1 MRFNEKTPAR
11 GMYQPEYERDNCGI
25 GLYANIDGKMSHAIV
40 KNGLEMLT
48 KLDHRGGQGSDPN
61 TGDGSGLMIQIPDR
75 YFRKVLPAVDFP
87 DPGDYAVGMFFF
99 QKNDQNF
106 SAYKSQINQI
116 IKQEHE
122 TLLTW
127 RRVPTNE
134 ARIGLLAKESAP
146 LVYQVFVKRKNSGPG
161 LSFER
166 VLYRMR
172 KQMERLAKE
181 NNEAF
186 YIPSFSSQTIVYK
199 GLLTSDQVDQFYID
213 LKDEDVVSHFSLVHS
228 RFSTNTFPS
237 WERAHP
243 NRYLIHNGEINT
255 LRGNINKMKARE
267 RNLTTDVFGE
277 DFETILPIL
286 NEDGSDSSV
295 LDNALEFL
303 ILSGKSPQEAA
314 MMLIPEP
321 YEHVETMP
329 EAKRAFYRYMSAV
342 SEEWDGPTS
351 MTFTTGKQLGAI
363 LDRNGLRPARY
374 VITKSNDII
383 YSSEVGV
390 LPINEEDIVLKNRLK
405 PGEMLF
411 IDFDAKRI
419 IPDEEIKQTVVSAHD
434 YKAWLDDE
442 TLHLKKPATLTVK
455 KRPQLIKRQ
464 RAFGYTHEVIENYL
478 IMLQEQKKDPIGAMG
493 IDTPLAVLSNKQ
505 QSLFH
510 YFKQT
515 FAQVTNPPID
525 AYRERHVIS
534 TKVWLGREGDY
545 LTAQR
550 ENVHRIEMPHPILT
564 AEQLDE
570 LMTLGGEFKSGQLST
585 TTTHSLE
592 SALTSLHEKA
602 EALISEGHSL
612 LVLSDEKI
620 DQHHYAIPTLLAT
633 SSLHQ
638 YLIRRGIRSKVSLI
652 IVSGEV
658 KEVHHFACLLGY
670 GADAIM
676 PYLVYETYQQ
686 LIEEGK
692 LNQALSDTIYT
703 YIDTIVDG
711 VVKVMS
717 KMGIS
722 TFRSYQGAQIFEAV
736 GISKE
741 VTKQHFTGTTSV
753 LDGITLDVIEKEAR
767 MFHDTGYHND
777 DKRLPEGSEF
787 QWRHEGESHAYNPT
801 TLTQLQWAARRGDYQ
816 LFKRYTEQM
825 ETQHIGFLRHLLDFN
840 ETNAI
845 DIQDVEPVEAIVKR
859 FKTGAMSYGSI
870 SREAHE
876 TLAIAMNRLGG
887 KSNSG
892 EGGEEKD
899 RFIQTDPLI
908 NKMSAIKQVASARF
922 GVDSDYLVHANELQI
937 KMAQGAKPGE
947 GGQLPGD
954 KVYPW
959 IANTRRSTPGVDL
972 ISPPPHHDIYS
983 IEDLAQLI
991 FDLKNANPKA
1001 RISVKL
1007 AAKSGVGTISAGVA
1021 KGKADVISIVGYD
1034 GGTGASP
1041 KTSIKH
1047 TGLPLEIGLTE
1058 AHQTLIL
1065 NGLRQRVVLETDGKL
1080 LTGKDVI
1087 MTAILGAE
1095 EFGFATAPL
1104 VILGCVMMRV
1114 CHLDTCPVGVATQNP
1129 ALRERFTGKPE
1140 DIENF
1145 MRFIAEE
1152 MREIMA
1158 TLGVR
1163 TVDELVGQTH
1173 LLKIHERKSK
1183 HWKAKYLDLSRLLYK
1198 PDNAFKLQKE
1208 VQAHKLDE
1216 TIDQAIL
1223 YPYFKDAIKTKQPHT
1238 LKLHVTN
1245 IDRATGTTLGYHIT
1259 KAHGEHGLPEDT
1271 INVELL
1277 GSSGQ
1282 SMAAFIPKGMKVHLT
1297 GDTNDYAGKG
1307 LSGGKL
1313 IISASRAIK
1322 ERADEAIIAGNVCFI
1337 GATSGEG
1344 YVNGMA
1350 GERFAVRNSGAT
1362 LIVEGVGDNGCEYMT
1377 AGHVTII
1384 GTIGKNFAAGMS
1396 GGEAYLYTKDTSSTL
1411 AHINQELVEINTT
1424 LTAFQL
1430 KRIKEQI
1437 KRHVNYTASV
1447 KGQTILDNWDEEKY
1461 RFISVIPRRYQMVTS
1476 KIQQYITHGLT
1487 TDEATLK
1494 AFNDI
1499 KLNQPNKEKASL
1511 QVK

>member
-1 MRFNEKTPAR
+1 MMRFNEKVQAN
-11 GMYQPEYERDNCGI
+11 GMYQPVYERDNCGI
-25 GLYANIDGKMSHAIV
+25 GLYANLDGFKSHAIV
-40 KNGLEMLT
+40 KNGLDMLT

-61 TGDGSGLMIQIPDR
+61 TGDGAGLMIQIPDQ
-75 YFRKVLPAVDFP
+75 YFRKVLPTLDLPEP
-87 DPGDYAVGMFFF
+87 DDYAVGMFFF
-99 QKNDQNF
+99 QQHDPHF

-116 IKQEHE
+116 IKQENE
-122 TLLTW
+122 TLLAW
-127 RRVPTNE
+127 RKVPTNVE
-134 ARIGLLAKESAP
+134 QIGALAKESAP
-146 LVYQVFVKRKNSGPG
+146 VVYQVFIKRQTAAQG
-161 LSFER
+161 LPFER
-166 VLYRMR
+166 ALYRMR
-172 KQMERLAKE
+172 KQMERFAKAHD
-181 NNEAF
+181 EAF
-186 YIPSFSSQTIVYK
+186 YIPSFSSETIVFK
-199 GLLTSDQVDQFYID
+199 GLLTSYQVDQFYID
-213 LKDEDVVSHFSLVHS
+213 LQDEDVVSHFSLVHS

-267 RNLTTDVFGE
+267 HNLKTDVFGE
-277 DFETILPIL
+277 DFDTILPIL

-303 ILSGKSPQEAA
+303 ILSGKSPEEAA

-321 YEHVETMP
+321 YENEQTMP
-329 EAKRAFYRYMSAV
+329 AEKRAFYRYMSAV

-351 MTFTTGKQLGAI
+351 MTFTNGKQLGAI

-374 VITKSNDII
+374 VITDSRDII
-383 YSSEVGV
+383 YASEVGV
-390 LPINEEDIVLKNRLK
+390 LPVDEESIVEKNRLK

-411 IDFDAKRI
+411 IDFEQGRI
-419 IPDEEIKQTVVSAHD
+419 IPDEEVKQSVVTKHP
-434 YKAWLDDE
+434 YENWLSDE
-442 TLHLKKPATLTVK
+442 VRHIKKPETLTVK
-455 KRPQLIKRQ
+455 KRDSLLSRQ

-478 IMLQEQKKDPIGAMG
+478 IALQEQKKDPIGAMG

-505 QSLFH
+505 QSLFN

-534 TKVWLGREGDY
+534 TKVWLGKEGDY
-545 LTAQR
+545 LTASP
-550 ENVHRIEMPHPILT
+550 ENVRRIELPHPILT
-564 AEQLDE
+564 AEELDE
-570 LMTLGGEFKSGQLST
+570 LVTLGDNFKSARLKTTFTGSLS
-585 TTTHSLE
+585 E
-592 SALTSLHEKA
+592 ALTTLHEQA
-602 EALISEGHSL
+602 ETMIEQGHALLILTDEGMNE
-612 LVLSDEKI
+612 DT
-620 DQHHYAIPTLLAT
+620 YAIPTLLAT

-638 YLIRRGIRSKVSLI
+638 YLIRQGIRSKVSLLV
-652 IVSGEV
+652 VSGEV
-658 KEVHHFACLLGY
+658 KEAHHFACLLGY
-670 GADAIM
+670 GADGIL

-686 LIEEGK
+686 LIADEK
-692 LNQALSDTIYT
+692 LSVTLTETIHT
-703 YIDTIVDG
+703 YIDTMVDG
-711 VVKVMS
+711 VVKIMS

-736 GISKE
+736 GISRD
-741 VTKQHFTGTTSV
+741 VIDQHFTGTTSV
-753 LDGITLDVIEKEAR
+753 LDGITLDVIEQEAR
-767 MFHDTGYHND
+767 MFHEAGFKSA

-787 QWRHEGESHAYNPT
+787 QWRHDGESHAYNPA
-801 TLTQLQWAARRGDYQ
+801 TLTQLQWAARRGDYH
-816 LFKRYTEQM
+816 LFKRYTKQM
-825 ETQHIGFLRHLLDFN
+825 ETQHIGFLRHLLDFT
-840 ETNAI
+840 EQEAI
-845 DIQDVEPVEAIVKR
+845 DLSEVEPVDSIVKR

-908 NKMSAIKQVASARF
+908 NKTSAIKQVASARF

-1065 NGLRQRVVLETDGKL
+1065 NGLRQRVALETDGKL
-1080 LTGKDVI
+1080 LTGKDVV
-1087 MTAILGAE
+1087 MSAILGAE

-1145 MRFIAEE
+1145 MRFIAED

-1158 TLGVR
+1158 SLGVR
-1163 TVDELVGQTH
+1163 TVDELVGQTQ
-1173 LLKIHERKSK
+1173 LLKIHERKQL

-1198 PDNAFKLQKE
+1198 PDEAFQLKKE
-1208 VQAHKLDE
+1208 KQAHQLEE
-1216 TIDQAIL
+1216 TLDQAIL
-1223 YPYFKDAIKTKQPHT
+1223 YPYFKSSIEEKQPQQI
-1238 LKLHVTN
+1238 KLHVTN
-1245 IDRATGTTLGYHIT
+1245 IDRATGTTLGYHVT
-1259 KAHGEHGLPEDT
+1259 KTHGEQGLPEDT
-1271 INVELL
+1271 INIRLS

-1282 SMAAFIPKGMKVHLT
+1282 SVAAFIPKGMTIHLT
-1297 GDTNDYAGKG
+1297 GDANDYAGKG

-1313 IISASRAIK
+1313 IIEATETMK
-1322 ERADEAIIAGNVCFI
+1322 PQADRAIIAGNVCFI

-1344 YVNGMA
+1344 YINGLA
-1350 GERFAVRNSGAT
+1350 GERFAVRNSGAN
-1362 LIVEGVGDNGCEYMT
+1362 LVVEGVGDNGCEYMT
-1377 AGHVTII
+1377 AGHVVVI
-1384 GTIGKNFAAGMS
+1384 GSIGKNFAAGMS
-1396 GGEAYLYTKDTSSTL
+1396 GGEAYLYTTNKDATR
-1411 AHINQELVEINTT
+1411 AYINQELVDVEDS
-1424 LTAFQL
+1424 LTKAALQKVKQQL
-1430 KRIKEQI
+1430 MNHLEHTQ
-1437 KRHVNYTASV
+1437 SV
-1447 KGQTILDNWDEEKY
+1447 KAQYILDNWETEKSN
-1461 RFISVIPRRYQMVTS
+1461 FITVIPRRYKLVTG
-1476 KIQQYITHGLT
+1476 KIDRLISTGAT
-1487 TDEATLK
+1487 REEASLL
-1494 AFNDI
+1494 AFNEI
-1499 KLNQPNKEKASL
+1499 KAEKLKKA
-1511 QVK
+1511 VKTK